1 VALAESCFSSPG
13 REAVGAEVNL
23 DGTLGPTSLLF
34 SESPSRIIVSFNAA
48 DTTAVQEMAERNN
61 APFTIL
67 GRVGGTRLTISV
79 NGDEAVSADV
89 SDLEAAWR
97 GALSGKLQ
105 AEVVGV

>member
-1 VALAESCFSSPG
+1 MP
-13 REAVGAEVNL
+13 
-23 DGTLGPTSLLF
+23 PTRTQCRKLPNS
-34 SESPSRIIVSFNAA
+34 
-48 DTTAVQEMAERNN
+48 NN